1 MTFKK
6 IKIGIIAAEPS
17 GDLVGAGLMRAIKV
31 HYPSVVFEGIAGPQ
45 MRAEGCVS
53 IFKTEQLS
61 VMGVFEVLAKLP
73 TLLSIRRQIKKYFS
87 NDLPDIFIGIDAP
100 DFNLNIE
107 GFLRKRGVKTVH
119 YNSPTVWAWRKNRI
133 KKIKETTNMMLT
145 LFPFEKAIYEQ
156 YEIPVKFIGHPLADQ
171 SPEIINVQKA
181 REKLSIETQ
190 DPVIALLP
198 GSRAS
203 EVKYLAPLFLETAK
217 WCLARN
223 PELKFIVPMVNE
235 HRLNQLKQSC
245 SSLLEQL
252 PIQFFINNSLDV
264 ITAADV
270 VLVASG
276 TATLETALLQK
287 PMVVAYRMN
296 ILNYYIARFLIKVPY
311 FSLPNLLLN
320 KKLVPEYFQDEA
332 TPERLGSALM
342 EQLQRTKD
350 LVLLENFKYLRSIL
364 AKSAD
369 TEAAK
374 VVMSLYQEDISRV

>member
-6 IKIGIIAAEPS
+6 TIGILAAEPS
-17 GDLVGAGLMRAIKV
+17 GDLVGAGLMRAIKAR
-31 HYPSVVFEGIAGPQ
+31 HPSVIFEGIGGPL

-87 NDLPDIFIGIDAP
+87 NHLPDIFIGIDAP

-107 GFLRKRGVKTVH
+107 GFLKKQGVKTVH

-133 KKIKETTNMMLT
+133 LKIKKTTDMMLT
-145 LFPFEKAIYEQ
+145 LFPFEEAIYEQ
-156 YEIPVKFIGHPLADQ
+156 HEIPVKFIGHPLADA
-171 SPEIINVQKA
+171 SPEIIDIQTSRK
-181 REKLSIETQ
+181 KLNIQSQGPI
-190 DPVIALLP
+190 IALLP

-203 EVKYLAPLFLETAK
+203 EIKYLAPLFLETAK
-217 WCLARN
+217 WCLAQN
-223 PELKFIVPMVNE
+223 PQLKFIVPMVNE
-235 HRLNQLKQSC
+235 ERLSQLKQSC
-245 SSLLEQL
+245 SQLLEQL
-252 PIQFFINNSLDV
+252 PIQFFVGSSVDV

-296 ILNYYIARFLIKVPY
+296 VLNYYIARFLIKVPY

-320 KKLVPEYFQDEA
+320 KKMVPEFFQDEA
-332 TPERLGSALM
+332 TKERLGSALM

-350 LVLLENFKYLRSIL
+350 LVLLEDFKYLRRSL
-364 AKSAD
+364 AKSANI
-369 TEAAK
+369 EAAK
-374 VVMSLYQEDISRV
+374 AVLSLI